1 MIKLVRLAKKGDKP
15 AFDEIIRLCVPDMF
29 RIAMSILNNKDD
41 ADDAVCDTV
50 VKAYENIH
58 KLNDCKFFKTW
69 IIRMVI
75 NQTND
80 VYKKRNKIVYLYD
93 VTNEP
98 QYEDEYD
105 FGNDELKNAVA
116 NLSLEYR
123 TVITLYYFQD
133 MKIKEI
139 ASVLQIPQG
148 TVKWR
153 LSKAKSLLKE
163 KLSVAPLPKRK
174 EGFGKCNVI

>member
-1 MIKLVRLAKKGDKP
+1 LIKLIKLAKKGDKP

-29 RIAMSILNNKDD
+29 RIAMSIINNKDD
-41 ADDAVCDTV
+41 ADDAVCETV

-58 KLNDCKFFKTW
+58 KLKDCKFFKTW
-69 IIRMVI
+69 IIRMLI
-75 NQTND
+75 NQAND
-80 VYKKRNKIVYLYD
+80 VYKSRKKIVYLYD
-93 VTNEP
+93 ITNEP
-98 QYEDEYD
+98 KYEDKYD
-105 FGNDELKNAVA
+105 FGDDELNEAVA
-116 NLSLEYR
+116 NLNLEYR
-123 TVITLYYFQD
+123 TAIMLYYYQD

-153 LSKAKSLLKE
+153 LSKAKSILKE
-163 KLSVAPLPKRK
+163 KLAAAPLPKGK